1 MLLTE
6 MLSLIVKGFGETLYM
21 TLGSTLVAEMV
32 LHTGAPASIVFADT
46 RTLNGRFYG
55 QMILQ
60 LPEDD
65 ETMEKMMGFLRQAEV
80 SFEEVI

>member
-1 MLLTE
+1 
-6 MLSLIVKGFGETLYM
+6 
-21 TLGSTLVAEMV
+21 MV
-32 LHTGAPASIVFADT
+32 LHTGVPVNIVFADT
-46 RTLNGRFYG
+46 RSLSGRLYG